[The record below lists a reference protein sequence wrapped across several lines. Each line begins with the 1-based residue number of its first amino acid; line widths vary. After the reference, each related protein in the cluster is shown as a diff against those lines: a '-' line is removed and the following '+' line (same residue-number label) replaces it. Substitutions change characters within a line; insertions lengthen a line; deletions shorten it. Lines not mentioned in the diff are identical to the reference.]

1 MIRAHLRIFG
11 IVFCCGMIALLLGP
25 AIRAQQGGAPPPA
38 SGNSGPPPDE
48 HTAAEHAA
56 ERQALGFLQYLDQG
70 RYADS
75 YAYTSTLIRSKLDR
89 DQFAKEIEKDRAPM
103 GAKKSRELIDAH
115 YTTQF
120 PDAPAGQY
128 VVLHYRTN
136 FEKKTGDVET
146 VILAYERG
154 YWRVAGW
161 NRD

>member
-1 MIRAHLRIFG
+1 MGGARLRILRITFYCA
-11 IVFCCGMIALLLGP
+11 IVALLIAP
-25 AIRAQQGGAPPPA
+25 AIRAQQGTQPPA
-38 SGNSGPPPDE
+38 GENSSPPPDE
-48 HTAAEHAA
+48 HTAAEQAA

-75 YAYTSTLIRSKLDR
+75 YAYTSKLIRSKLDR
-89 DQFAKEIEKDRAPM
+89 DQFAKDIEKDRAPM
-103 GAKKSRELIDAH
+103 GAKESRELTDAH

-136 FEKKTGDVET
+136 FAKKKGEVET
-146 VILAYERG
+146 VILTYERG

-161 NRD
+161 NRQ